1 MSSKNLESKLERN
14 KLLLLDPYI
23 LDNEKWPNLI
33 NQINEASKTYSWSKK
48 IEKIFWRGATTG
60 GTYNLENYYKLCRL
74 SLVMLSRSFPD
85 LIDAK
90 FIDYANFSNDQSG
103 IYLTPTVFKD
113 SILVTGLTK
122 VYQYG
127 FGN

>member
-1 MSSKNLESKLERN
+1 
-14 KLLLLDPYI
+14 
-23 LDNEKWPNLI
+23 
-33 NQINEASKTYSWSKK
+33 
-48 IEKIFWRGATTG
+48 
-60 GTYNLENYYKLCRL
+60 
-74 SLVMLSRSFPD
+74 MLSRSFPD